1 MCYIITTAKQEAT
14 KKGGENMTVKR
25 VKAAAAR
32 RGIYF
37 NGLKQWQNNVVGFG
51 YFAFSPSGRGLI
63 TADTLSG
70 FYRLVLQY
78 PVVKEN

>member
-1 MCYIITTAKQEAT
+1 
-14 KKGGENMTVKR
+14 MTVKR
-25 VKAAAAR
+25 VQAAAAR

-51 YFAFSPSGRGLI
+51 YFAFIPAGGHI